1 VALGHWDLS
10 LSQAIAAEI
19 TNAHWAGTP
28 ETERH
33 DRTERHGQPHSEQQ
47 QQGMPGL
54 LGACST
60 MDTIEKVALTRL
72 LLETG
77 GEDALHSHLADPR
90 LCGSCF
96 GLQQN
101 LMACPRGCLRKL
113 CPACF
118 RKEDAGTNR
127 HTCDQTHP
135 ATWRAAIRVM
145 KGNTEIVTQWQKAS
159 NDADMLT
166 EQVYGGPRQAVQT
179 AEQQIQPQSHESKI
193 ATRGRNIKSRRLF
206 PHLFP
211 TGSQMAVFSWRT
223 RSTAPL

>member
-1 VALGHWDLS
+1 
-10 LSQAIAAEI
+10 
-19 TNAHWAGTP
+19 
-28 ETERH
+28 
-33 DRTERHGQPHSEQQ
+33 
-47 QQGMPGL
+47 MPGL

-118 RKEDAGTNR
+118 RKEDAGTNC

-159 NDADMLT
+159 NDADVLT

-223 RSTAPL
+223 RSTTRLCTPSFGVGSNSTATPPACSECGHLRSEADMSTANTDTCSDVVPTLS